1 MIMIPIITMK
11 ITITVV
17 AMILIII
24 TLNFLNQNN
33 LKSKGYM

>member
-1 MIMIPIITMK
+1 MTMIPIITMK

-24 TLNFLNQNN
+24 TINFLNQDN
-33 LKSKGYM
+33 LKS